1 MNCHFVAKF
10 EEDEGVDCCEPIFN
24 AIWDSMGLSVS
35 YAKEIVWISFA
46 V

>member
-10 EEDEGVDCCEPIFN
+10 EEDEGVDCYKPIFN
-24 AIWDSMGLSVS
+24 AIWESMGLS

-46 V
+46 I